1 MRKIAVYLVVG
12 IIAFLSGC
20 GDSSDSPSAVG
31 QSAPTAVNPAPPG
44 PVNPAP
50 PGPVSP
56 TPLVVTAPALG
67 SAVQGTAYTS
77 ATITA
82 SGGTGTIHWTATA
95 LPAGLQLS
103 ANSGASV
110 QITGTPTAAGTFNT
124 IVVTASDSGTG
135 SSLQTKSSPD
145 LNLTVIARG
154 ASNTSNISAVW
165 ANDGGD
171 KVTQDELRAS
181 ISPTAVQNSLWDGT
195 TISLFGARNEVINF
209 NLILEA
215 ANTSAVKVGV
225 TLSNLT
231 GPGGSVIRYAP
242 RATNNL
248 FNWST
253 TESELFYVRYL
264 QIQGLSS
271 LNGYAGFGATG
282 GAIEP
287 QVPAKLR
294 LPLVN
299 GSYTGGWVNRPN
311 HDKFYPDIA
320 VPLEL
325 VPAFAIAQGN
335 NQAIWADIYI
345 PKTAVSGLYTGT
357 VSVTENGVATHT
369 VPISFTV
376 RNFTLPDV
384 PSSKTMLYSEYS
396 DITERYTGVSS
407 PSVGGAQDALAEQ
420 VLANQRLVAHRHK
433 VSLIGDDAAFST
445 GSGTTQPGTAYI
457 PALTGSLFTSA
468 NGYAGPGV
476 GVGNNVY
483 SIGSYGEWNWAKTQ
497 AAFNT
502 ATNAWEGWFKAN
514 SPTTERF
521 VYLIDESSNFTQ
533 TQQWANWMATNPGV
547 GASLKS
553 MATLSATSAA
563 NVPSLN
569 IPTSLFYSGN
579 TTTWQGA
586 VTAIETAAGKEL
598 WMYNT
603 PRPGA
608 GAFATEVDGT
618 DLREKP
624 WGQYKKGVARWF
636 FWESTYYNDYQNGRG
651 NYDIF
656 NNANTFGPPNP
667 TQDPYN
673 GLESVCNGNGVLFYP
688 GTDAIFPAS
697 SYGISGPIASLRLK
711 HWRRGVQDID
721 YVMMAYAINPTAV
734 TTLVQQMVPQ
744 ALWELPSGNVGPSW
758 SSDPDDW
765 EAARLAL
772 AHIIDGQ

>member
-1 MRKIAVYLVVG
+1 MRKVSVYLLVG
-12 IIAFLSGC
+12 IIALLSGC
-20 GDSSDSPSAVG
+20 GDSSDSGSSSGSPVVG
-31 QSAPTAVNPAPPG
+31 SPA
-44 PVNPAP
+44 A
-50 PGPVSP
+50 
-56 TPLVVTAPALG
+56 LVLTAPALG
-67 SAVQGTAYTS
+67 GAVQGSAYTS
-77 ATITA
+77 AAFTA
-82 SGGTGTIHWTATA
+82 SGGTGTIHWTSTA

-103 ANSGASV
+103 AATGASI
-110 QITGTPTAAGTFNT
+110 QISGTPTATGTFNA
-124 IVVTASDSGTG
+124 IVVTATDSGTG
-135 SSLQTKSSPD
+135 SSLQTKSSPA
-145 LNLTVIARG
+145 LSLTVVPPAAG
-154 ASNTSNISAVW
+154 NSKISAVW

-181 ISPTAVQNSLWDGT
+181 TSASAVQNSLWNGT
-195 TISLFGARNEVINF
+195 TVSLFGAKNEVINF

-215 ANTSAVKVGV
+215 ASTSATNVSV

-242 RATNNL
+242 RATSNL
-248 FNWST
+248 FDWTT

-271 LNGYAGFGATG
+271 LNGYAGFGLTG
-282 GAIEP
+282 SAIEP
-287 QVPAKLR
+287 QLPAKLR

-299 GSYTGGWVNRPN
+299 GTYTGGWVNRPN

-325 VPAFAIAQGN
+325 VPIFTIAQGS
-335 NQAIWADIYI
+335 NQAVWADIYI
-345 PKTAVSGLYTGT
+345 PKTAASGVYAGT
-357 VSVTENGVATHT
+357 VSISENGVATHT
-369 VPISFTV
+369 VPVSLTV

-384 PSSKTMLYSEYS
+384 PSSKTMLFSEYS
-396 DITERYTGVSS
+396 DITERYTGVTS
-407 PSVGGAQDALAEQ
+407 PALGGPQDTLAEQ
-420 VLANQRLVAHRHK
+420 VLTNQRLVAHRHK

-445 GSGTTQPGTAYI
+445 GTGTTQPGAAYVSS
-457 PALTGSLFTSA
+457 LTGTLFTAA
-468 NGYAGPGV
+468 NGYAGPGA

-483 SIGSYGEWNWAKTQ
+483 SIGTYGEWNWANTQ

-502 ATNAWEGWFKAN
+502 ATNAWESWFEAN
-514 SPTTERF
+514 SPSTERF

-547 GASLKS
+547 GARLKS
-553 MATLSATSAA
+553 MATLPATSAA

-569 IPTSLFYSGN
+569 IPTSLFYSGG
-579 TTTWQGA
+579 TTTWQSA
-586 VTAIETAAGKEL
+586 VTAIETAPGKEF

-636 FWESTYYNDYQNGRG
+636 FWEGTYYNDYQNGRG
-651 NYDIF
+651 NYDVF
-656 NNANTFGPPNP
+656 NDANTFGPANP
-667 TQDPYN
+667 TQDAYN
-673 GLESVCNGNGVLFYP
+673 GLEPVCNGNGVLLYP

-711 HWRRGVQDID
+711 HWRRGIQDID
-721 YVMMAYAINPTAV
+721 YLTMAYAINPTAV
-734 TTLVQQMVPQ
+734 TNLVQQMVPQ
-744 ALWELPSGNVGPSW
+744 ALWELSGGSAGPSW
-758 SSDPDDW
+758 SSNPDDW

>member
-1 MRKIAVYLVVG
+1 MRKVSVYLVVG
-12 IIAFLSGC
+12 IIALLSGC
-20 GDSSDSPSAVG
+20 GDSSGSGTSSGSGGSSVASGAGSPV
-31 QSAPTAVNPAPPG
+31 T
-44 PVNPAP
+44 
-50 PGPVSP
+50 
-56 TPLVVTAPALG
+56 LVLTAPALG
-67 SAVQGTAYTS
+67 GAVQGSAYTS
-77 ATITA
+77 PAFMA
-82 SGGTGTIHWTATA
+82 SGGTGTIHWTSTA

-103 ANSGASV
+103 AVTGASI
-110 QITGTPTAAGTFNT
+110 QISGTPTATGTFNA
-124 IVVTASDSGTG
+124 IVVTVTDSGTG
-135 SSLQTKSSPD
+135 SSLQTKSSSA
-145 LNLTVIARG
+145 LSLTVV
-154 ASNTSNISAVW
+154 SPTSGTSKISAVW

-171 KVTQDELRAS
+171 KVTQGELRAS
-181 ISPTAVQNSLWDGT
+181 TSASAVRNSLWNGT
-195 TISLFGARNEVINF
+195 TISLFGAKNEVIDF

-215 ANTSAVKVGV
+215 ASTSAANVSV

-242 RATNNL
+242 RPTGNL
-248 FNWST
+248 FDWST

-271 LNGYAGFGATG
+271 LNGYAGFGLTG
-282 GAIEP
+282 SAIEP
-287 QVPAKLR
+287 QLPAKLR

-299 GSYTGGWVNRPN
+299 GTYTGGWVNRPN

-325 VPAFAIAQGN
+325 VPTFTIAQGS

-345 PKTAVSGLYTGT
+345 PKTAASGVYSGT
-357 VSVTENGVATHT
+357 VRVSENGVATHT
-369 VPISFTV
+369 VPVSLTV
-376 RNFTLPDV
+376 RNFALPDV
-384 PSSKTMLYSEYS
+384 PSSKTMLFSEYS
-396 DITERYTGVSS
+396 DITERYTGVAS
-407 PSVGGAQDALAEQ
+407 PALGGSQDTLAER

-445 GSGTTQPGTAYI
+445 GSGTAQPGAAYVSS
-457 PALTGSLFTSA
+457 LTGTLFTAAS
-468 NGYAGPGV
+468 GYAGPGV

-483 SIGSYGEWNWAKTQ
+483 SIGSYGQWNWAHTQ

-502 ATNAWEGWFKAN
+502 ATNAWESWFEAN
-514 SPTTERF
+514 SPSTERF
-521 VYLIDESSNFTQ
+521 VYLIDESSNFSQ
-533 TQQWANWMATNPGV
+533 TQQWADWMATNPGV

-553 MATLSATSAA
+553 MATLSATNAA

-579 TTTWQGA
+579 TTTWQNA
-586 VTAIETAAGKEL
+586 VTAIETAPGKEL

-624 WGQYKKGVARWF
+624 WGQYKKGVTRWF
-636 FWESTYYNDYQNGRG
+636 FWEGTYYNDYQNGRG
-651 NYDIF
+651 NYDVF
-656 NNANTFGPPNP
+656 NDANTFGPANP
-667 TQDPYN
+667 TQDAYN
-673 GLESVCNGNGVLFYP
+673 GLESVCNGNGVLLYP

-711 HWRRGVQDID
+711 HWRRGIQDID
-721 YVMMAYAINPTAV
+721 YLTMAYAIDPTAV
-734 TTLVQQMVPQ
+734 TNLVQQMVPQ
-744 ALWELPSGNVGPSW
+744 ALWELSGSAGPSW

-765 EAARLAL
+765 EAARAAL